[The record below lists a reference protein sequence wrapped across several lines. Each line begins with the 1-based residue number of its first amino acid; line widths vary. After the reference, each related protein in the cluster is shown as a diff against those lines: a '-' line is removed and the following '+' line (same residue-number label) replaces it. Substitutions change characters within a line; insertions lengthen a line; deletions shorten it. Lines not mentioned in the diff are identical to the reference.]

1 MLMFYLLCC
10 SDLENYLIDGLKA
23 ENLSKKAKEKREAFI
38 KRIKEVKQG
47 YDSWLEPAY
56 IKILQFWFALQVHKL
71 LWLIL
76 FAVFFSQTVFHKS
89 LRTKVS
95 CVLKL
100 VPNGGHDWPQDV
112 MTLMR
117 RPTSRLQTYPT
128 NLKKQGQKES
138 HFIINWPHNTSNT
151 TQWQLLCYTVCSY
164 FTALCVYCSR
174 WKWLWW
180 RGGSWQQQRRGVAA
194 VRAHGQGWWWFRRW
208 ATNT

>member
-76 FAVFFSQTVFHKS
+76 FAVLFLPNSFPQEFKD
-89 LRTKVS
+89 KG
-95 CVLKL
+95 KL
-100 VPNGGHDWPQDV
+100 PACW
-112 MTLMR
+112 
-117 RPTSRLQTYPT
+117 
-128 NLKKQGQKES
+128 
-138 HFIINWPHNTSNT
+138 II
-151 TQWQLLCYTVCSY
+151 L
-164 FTALCVYCSR
+164 
-174 WKWLWW
+174 
-180 RGGSWQQQRRGVAA
+180 
-194 VRAHGQGWWWFRRW
+194 
-208 ATNT
+208 